1 MCDAVPT
8 RNLQQYAYPVQY
20 IPHTSIPSVHV
31 EITCCGCNHNPGTT
45 ILLNIYSVKK
55 NTKLS
60 VRIGRPEVSTSPR
73 YNSSPSTLAIHYS
86 NREGER
92 VCVHTFYAGLR
103 NESSSVVTQRICD
116 MRYILGLMCSIV
128 CFDKCSI
135 SFN

>member
-1 MCDAVPT
+1 MVATIIQD
-8 RNLQQYAYPVQY
+8 
-20 IPHTSIPSVHV
+20 
-31 EITCCGCNHNPGTT
+31 PGTT

-55 NTKLS
+55 NTKPS
-60 VRIGRPEVSTSPR
+60 VRIGRPEVSTAPR
-73 YNSSPSTLAIHYS
+73 YNSSPSTLAIRYS

-128 CFDKCSI
+128 CFD
-135 SFN
+135 